1 MIQILKYKKTRDLLI
16 AYAFIGVLL
25 INTNEIDKVNT
36 KSDSFNPNINIE
48 DEINPLC
55 NGDFFEQNL
64 NFNDIKSLQIDINDS
79 NGWYRNLISA
89 YFSEEIIMKREFKN
103 YFLGKVKINIL
114 DKECSYDAEVRING
128 DFKDHI
134 EIENLNAS
142 LDVKLLNGNIL
153 GIVKFKLFIPETR
166 YSDNEIFVTS
176 VLEELNFTVPRTSY
190 INVNIN
196 NFGEKIYIF
205 QEKVVKELLEFHSF
219 REGPILEANEK
230 YYWEN
235 RDVENFNRPMVFA
248 KLLNFN
254 WLVKNKAYQNIVSDS
269 FTLFNKSLF
278 TTKSFA
284 DINYHALGE
293 NNLETISYDAALIA
307 LDARHGTI
315 QHNRKFYYNYLN
327 NKFIPI
333 YYDGSSQI
341 LTREFVKYP
350 SEDVITNNLD
360 DLKIGAKYLLSL
372 PKIKSKDLILSI
384 RNKGAYLSEDEIV
397 ANLNKFYKYLN
408 NIVEYSYFNDNTQEI
423 TTTLNN
429 FQEFNFYQYNIDKEK
444 IEVCGNNISS
454 CKVNNSDGLDNKIF
468 NLDDNNIFLGNKDF
482 NLIDNRKLIMSL
494 ENIKIYAIGNPI
506 IQVNEKTQNI
516 SIQIENTNENILFVG
531 PGKLKNWKF
540 DIHSTKIGKEI
551 TSNEFTGCLSFYDVE
566 FDKVSISSTNL
577 SCEDSVNIISS
588 KGQIEEI
595 KIIDSISDGLD
606 IDFSSII
613 INNIE
618 IINSLN
624 DCLDLSGGEYFIN
637 NFKAVNCGD
646 KGLSIGESSNVT
658 SKFVN
663 IDEAK
668 FGIAVKDSSNL
679 YLDQFNGN
687 NIETCFASYRKK
699 QEFSSSSSTILV
711 FKCNGILNNY
721 IQKGSKLTINE

>member
-1 MIQILKYKKTRDLLI
+1 MKYKKTRDLLI
-16 AYAFIGVLL
+16 AYTFIGILL
-25 INTNEIDKVNT
+25 INANEIDKVNT

-55 NGDFFEQNL
+55 NGVFFEQNL
-64 NFNDIKSLQIDINDS
+64 NFNDIKSLQIDISDS

-153 GIVKFKLFIPETR
+153 GIVKFKLFLPETR

-176 VLEELNFTVPRTSY
+176 VLEELSFTVPRTSY
-190 INVNIN
+190 VNVNIN

-205 QEKVVKELLEFHSF
+205 QEKVVKELLEFHNF

-235 RDVENFNRPMVFA
+235 RDIENFNRPMLFA

-254 WLVKNKAYQNIVSDS
+254 WLVKNNAYQNIVSDS

-278 TTKSFA
+278 TTKSYA

-307 LDARHGTI
+307 LDARHGTT

-360 DLKIGAKYLLSL
+360 DLKIGAKYLLNL

-384 RNKGAYLSEDEIV
+384 QNKGAYLSEDEII

-454 CKVNNSDGLDNKIF
+454 CKVNNSDGLDNNIF
-468 NLDDNNIFLGNKDF
+468 NLDDNNIFLGNKYF
-482 NLIDNRKLIMSL
+482 NLIDNIKLIMSL

-506 IQVNEKTQNI
+506 IQVNEKTQNV
-516 SIQIENTNENILFVG
+516 SIQIENPNENILFVG

-551 TSNEFTGCLSFYDVE
+551 TNNELTGCLSFYDVE
-566 FDKVSISSTNL
+566 FHKVSISSTNL

-618 IINSLN
+618 ITNSLN

-637 NFKAVNCGD
+637 NLKAVNCGD

-658 SKFVN
+658 GKFVN
-663 IDEAK
+663 IDVAK

-699 QEFSSSSSTILV
+699 QEFSSSSSTILE
-711 FKCNGILNNY
+711 FKCNGVLSNY